1 MSLSTDWE
9 YGYGKLALSNTLDV
23 WAFAGLGQGDLT
35 LTHVAE
41 SGMKQVYNP
50 DIDMKMGAI
59 GTRGEVLS
67 PTEDGGLSV
76 AIKSDAFWVRTS
88 SDAVRGNDGNLEA
101 AETDVSRLRLL
112 VEGSRTYD
120 TGGGK
125 LTPTL
130 EIGVRHDGGD
140 AETGTGTGLE
150 AGAGLRYAGANVT
163 IEGNVHTLIAHE
175 ESGYEEW
182 GASGSVRV
190 DPGASGRGPS
200 FSLTPSWGAPSSGTD
215 RLWSLRDAS
224 ALSPDGE
231 FEGQTESR
239 LDAELGYGLSLGNAR
254 GVVTP
259 FAGMTFGDGR
269 NVRTGAR
276 WQVSRDAALGIEA
289 RRETG
294 YGDTPETGLRLEAR
308 LRF

>member
-140 AETGTGTGLE
+140 AETGTGLE